1 MCCCGTLMLP
11 VEPAAMGSPPR
22 PVHVRT
28 SFTLS
33 GRHVLITLLVFFAVV
48 ASVNGL
54 MMRLAISSMPGLD
67 ARNGYDVSQR
77 YNAKIEAATAQ
88 QGRGWQVTA
97 QVGRGAYGA
106 LVAADFASSNLAPL
120 GGMTVSARLEH
131 PATRQM
137 DRSLALKETTP
148 GHYEGLV
155 PGLPGGAWTLV
166 RRVEKAGLE
175 HPVFVSRNRI
185 QVER

>member
-1 MCCCGTLMLP
+1 MGRP
-11 VEPAAMGSPPR
+11 KGPAKVQNA
-22 PVHVRT
+22 
-28 SFTLS
+28 FTLS
-33 GRHVLITLLVFFAVV
+33 GRHVLVALLVFFAVV

-77 YNAKIEAATAQ
+77 YNAEIKAATAQ

-97 QVGRGAYGA
+97 QVGKRAYGA
-106 LVAADFASSNLAPL
+106 WVAADFASPSLAPL
-120 GGMTVSARLEH
+120 GGMTVSATLEH

-148 GHYEGLV
+148 GHYEALA
-155 PGLPGGAWTLV
+155 PGLPGGVWTLV
-166 RRVEKAGLE
+166 LKVEQPGQE

>member
-11 VEPAAMGSPPR
+11 VEPAAMGR
-22 PVHVRT
+22 PDGPAQVRKP
-28 SFTLS
+28 FTLS

-77 YNAKIEAATAQ
+77 YNAEIEAATAQ
-88 QGRGWQVTA
+88 EGRGWQVTA
-97 QVGRGAYGA
+97 QVDRRAYGA
-106 LVAADFASSNLAPL
+106 LVAAVFASPNLSPL
-120 GGMTVSARLEH
+120 GGMTVSATLEH

-137 DRSLALKETTP
+137 DRALALKETTP
-148 GHYEGLV
+148 GHYEALA
-155 PGLPGGAWTLV
+155 PGLPGGVWTLV
-166 RRVEKAGLE
+166 LKVEQPGQE

>member
-11 VEPAAMGSPPR
+11 VEPAAQGR
-22 PVHVRT
+22 PDGPAQARKA
-28 SFTLS
+28 FTLS
-33 GRHVLITLLVFFAVV
+33 GRHVLVTLLVFFAVV

-67 ARNGYDVSQR
+67 ARNGYDISQR
-77 YNAKIEAATAQ
+77 YNAEIEAATAQ

-97 QVGRGAYGA
+97 QVGKRAYGA
-106 LVAADFASSNLAPL
+106 LVSADFASPTLAPL
-120 GGMTVSARLEH
+120 GGMTVSATLEH

-137 DRSLALKETTP
+137 DRALALKETMP
-148 GHYEGLV
+148 GHYEALA

-166 RRVEKAGLE
+166 LKVEQQGMD
-175 HPVFVSRNRI
+175 HPAFMSRNRI